1 MAYSRSYENE
11 KKIAALTKK
20 LESLEKE
27 IKTIKGTRKI
37 DIRARKK

>member
-11 KKIAALTKK
+11 KKINSLTKK
-20 LESLEKE
+20 LEALEKE
-27 IKTIKGTRKI
+27 IKKIKGIRKV